1 MSRTRLLA
9 VVALWMVAAVACLP
23 RIESPALEPTIES
36 RSPEGLTPAPAEPVS
51 PDSSLPAK
59 ASPGS
64 ATETGKARVESV
76 EIMILESF
84 PVQVRVRAAGHLPDG
99 CTQIEQ
105 VTQERIGDTFQVTI
119 STVRP
124 AGMEC
129 TEALVGFEQS
139 IPLDVVGLP
148 AGTYVV
154 DVNGVCGSFEL
165 SVDNVLPQE
174 AGPRKT
180 VKGEAPVESVDAGLP
195 APGAAHANV
204 LVEGYLPDGCTTL
217 GKVIQERDGRTFR
230 ITLTTERPADMQCIT
245 VIVRFEQVIQLDV
258 TDLEPGTYSVVV
270 NGVKGSFE
278 LPPAG

>member
-9 VVALWMVAAVACLP
+9 VVALWTVAAVACLP
-23 RIESPALEPTIES
+23 EIEPPAVEPTVEPAPA
-36 RSPEGLTPAPAEPVS
+36 RAVTPAPAEPGS
-51 PDSSLPAK
+51 SDSSPPTK
-59 ASPGS
+59 APPPS
-64 ATETGKARVESV
+64 AAETGKARVESV

-84 PVQVRVRAAGHLPDG
+84 PVQVRVRAAGYLPDG
-99 CTQIEQ
+99 CTQIDR
-105 VTQERIGDTFQVTI
+105 VTQERIGDAFQVTI

-124 AGMEC
+124 AGVAC
-129 TEALVGFEQS
+129 TEALVSFERN

-148 AGTYVV
+148 AVTYVV
-154 DVNGVCGSFEL
+154 DVNGVQSSFEL

-174 AGPRKT
+174 AGPRKM

-245 VIVRFEQVIQLDV
+245 VIVPFEQVIQLDV